1 MENQHSQE
9 CQAALTVS
17 GLITITFLFLLKNG
31 YIIYKNRNKKSML
44 KYTNQANNT
53 VLQPGVVIASVR
65 VPSGVQNEYLLL
77 HYHIIKQE
85 IAY

>member
-1 MENQHSQE
+1 
-9 CQAALTVS
+9 
-17 GLITITFLFLLKNG
+17 
-31 YIIYKNRNKKSML
+31 ML

-65 VPSGVQNEYLLL
+65 VPSGAQNEYLLL

>member
-1 MENQHSQE
+1 
-9 CQAALTVS
+9 
-17 GLITITFLFLLKNG
+17 
-31 YIIYKNRNKKSML
+31 ML